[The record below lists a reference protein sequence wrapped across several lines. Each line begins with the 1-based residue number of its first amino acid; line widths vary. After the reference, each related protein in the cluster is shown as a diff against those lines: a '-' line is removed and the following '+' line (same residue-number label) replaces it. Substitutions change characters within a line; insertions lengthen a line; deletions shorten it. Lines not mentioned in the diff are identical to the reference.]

1 MTESADTRTRVRRVP
16 ASKLVPAGLIAL
28 GLLALLVADLV
39 PQAEQQFVYLA
50 NSFLQG
56 RLDFT
61 EPPGSWADTSL
72 HDGRHY
78 WPLGPLPAVLL
89 MPFVWIGGLSVQ
101 QGPFLFVFNALN
113 CLLTFRI
120 ARRITGRD
128 ETALWL
134 AFAYL
139 FATNYLYVGLVSW
152 SWYFAQ
158 AVSTTFTL
166 WGLCEFLGRRRPW
179 VIGTT
184 VALGAMTR
192 QTAVLAGLF
201 FALSLLLEDA
211 DRRARIRGLVQLTT
225 PVCAA
230 LLGLLA
236 YNLLRFGSL
245 TDFGYSTQ
253 ILANEPA
260 VNRTYGLWS
269 LEHVPANLYYFLFK
283 GPEGVFVAGSKVLE
297 FPYVRPSIWGM
308 SILFTSPVLLVIVK
322 APWRDRTVRLAA
334 VTAALML
341 AVVLGYY
348 GIGVRQYG
356 YRYAL
361 DFYPFLFL
369 ILCRSTGSRLSM
381 PLRVLIVLSALF
393 NYHFIPYVFGAGVA
407 RG

>member
-1 MTESADTRTRVRRVP
+1 VNETEDTQAHVRRLPRSKVLP
-16 ASKLVPAGLIAL
+16 AILIAL
-28 GLLALLVADLV
+28 GLLALLQADLV
-39 PQAEQQFVYLA
+39 PRAEQQFVFLA

-72 HDGRHY
+72 DAGRHY
-78 WPLGPLPAVLL
+78 WPLGPLPAILL

-113 CLLTFRI
+113 LFLTFRI
-120 ARRITGRD
+120 ARRITARD

-134 AFAYL
+134 AFAYV

-158 AVSTTFTL
+158 AMATTFTL
-166 WGLCEFLGRRRPW
+166 WALCEFLGRRRPW
-179 VIGTT
+179 VIGTA
-184 VALGAMTR
+184 VALGTMTR
-192 QTAVLAGLF
+192 QTVLLAGLF
-201 FALSLLLEDA
+201 FALSILLEGA
-211 DRRARIRGLVQLTT
+211 DRRAKFQGLAQLTA

-230 LLGLLA
+230 LTGLLS
-236 YNLLRFGSL
+236 YNLLRFGSMAE
-245 TDFGYSTQ
+245 FGYATQ
-253 ILANEPA
+253 LLANEPA
-260 VNRTYGLWS
+260 VNRTYGIWS
-269 LEHVPANLYYFLFK
+269 LQHVPANLYYFLFK
-283 GPEGVFVAGSKVLE
+283 GPEGVFVPGSKVLE

-308 SILFTSPVLLVIVK
+308 SILFTSPILLAIVK

-334 VTAALML
+334 ATSALML
-341 AVVLGYY
+341 AIVLGYY

-369 ILCRSTGSRLSM
+369 ILCRSAGSRLSI
-381 PLRVLIVLSALF
+381 PLRVLIVLSALL
-393 NYHFIPYVFGAGVA
+393 NYHLIPYVFGAGVA